1 MRATTRRRIAVPAAI
16 TSGLLLSGLLVWHT
30 SYAAFTASTGNPA
43 NTFGAGNVS
52 LTDNKNGTAMFS
64 ASALKPGSTDSQC
77 ITVNY
82 TGNVASTVKLS
93 AAYTDATAASTGLA
107 QYLDFTVQEIGLAD
121 NCTTPT
127 GTLTAFDAT
136 DTTLAT
142 KVTGGLAA
150 PGVSLGWS
158 PSSSESKRYRF
169 TYTLQDNNAAQNK
182 TASVGF
188 TWTATSS

>member
-1 MRATTRRRIAVPAAI
+1 MHATTRRRIAVPAAI

-30 SYAAFTASTGNPA
+30 SYAAFTASTSNNA
-43 NTFGAGNVS
+43 NTFGAGSVS
-52 LTDNKNGTAMFS
+52 LTDNKNGTAMFT
-64 ASALKPGSTDSQC
+64 AATLKPGSTDSQC

-93 AAYTDATAASTGLA
+93 AAYTDGTAASTGLA
-107 QYLDFTVQEIGLAD
+107 PYLDFTVQEIGLTD
-121 NCTTPT
+121 NCTSPT
-127 GTLTAFDAT
+127 GTLTAIDGA

-150 PGVSLGWS
+150 PGASLGWS

-169 TYTLQDNNAAQNK
+169 TYTLQDNNAAQSK